1 MMNLT
6 HWPAGILWKAKSRPL
21 LEGLKLLEYGMDSS
35 TQPRISIQRGFKVN
49 KAVFD
54 SFDDDDDDD
63 DSLV

>member
-1 MMNLT
+1 
-6 HWPAGILWKAKSRPL
+6 
-21 LEGLKLLEYGMDSS
+21 MDSS